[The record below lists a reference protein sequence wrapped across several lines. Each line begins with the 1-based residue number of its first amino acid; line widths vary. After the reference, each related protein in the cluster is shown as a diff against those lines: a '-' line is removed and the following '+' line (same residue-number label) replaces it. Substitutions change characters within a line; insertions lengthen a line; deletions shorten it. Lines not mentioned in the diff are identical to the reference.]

1 MERLDYGHDILL
13 LRQKVIAIYTNNFL
27 YSNNFQTKTNFQL
40 GSQKDKIK
48 YN

>member
-13 LRQKVIAIYTNNFL
+13 LRQKVIAIYTNNF
-27 YSNNFQTKTNFQL
+27 YIVTTFRQKTNFQL